1 METKT
6 REGMEIMG
14 QTGAG
19 LSSEDQIT
27 KDVPNQF
34 TTKWGKQRSMYSRG

>member
-6 REGMEIMG
+6 HEGMAMMG

-19 LSSEDQIT
+19 LSSEDQII

-34 TTKWGKQRSMYSRG
+34 TTK